1 MIKDLSGQHKH
12 NFGERKNGNNQR
24 NNMEIQG
31 LVYKVKCSECKS
43 IYIGETA
50 RKFKIR
56 LNKH

>member
-1 MIKDLSGQHKH
+1 
-12 NFGERKNGNNQR
+12 
-24 NNMEIQG
+24 MEIQG